1 MIKKSLRLLFI
12 FSFFLCYSFHSKA
25 QEITDDGMG
34 KTFYDDAKKHFK
46 EIFHYI
52 LEFQM
57 LINPEN
63 DEELINK
70 TVIIKNGPYTS
81 YYINGVLESSGYYK
95 RNSKDSTWRYYDVNG
110 VLRKVELYRNN
121 QLVR

>member
-1 MIKKSLRLLFI
+1 
-12 FSFFLCYSFHSKA
+12 
-25 QEITDDGMG
+25 MG

-52 LEFQM
+52 LEFQVM
-57 LINPEN
+57 INPEN

-70 TVIIKNGPYTS
+70 MVIIKNGPYTS

-95 RNSKDSTWRYYDVNG
+95 RNSKDSTWRYYDENG
-110 VLRKVELYRNN
+110 ILRKVELYRNN

>member
-12 FSFFLCYSFHSKA
+12 FSFFLCYSFQSKS
-25 QEITDDGMG
+25 QDISDDGMG

-95 RNSKDSTWRYYDVNG
+95 RNSKDSTWRYYDENG

>member
-12 FSFFLCYSFHSKA
+12 FSLFLCYTNQSKA
-25 QEITDDGMG
+25 QEISDDGMG

-52 LEFQM
+52 LEFHVI
-57 LINPEN
+57 INPEN
-63 DEELINK
+63 EEELINK
-70 TVIIKNGPYTS
+70 TVIVKNGPYTS
-81 YYINGVLESSGYYK
+81 YYINGVLESSLYYI
-95 RNSKDSTWRYYDVNG
+95 RNSKDSTWRYYDENG
-110 VLRKVELYRNN
+110 ILRKVELYRNN